1 MCSRYRLT
9 RSFAFLSVL
18 QYDHH
23 CVWLNN
29 TVGYNNYRAFL
40 LTLFYLNLGC
50 WYGIAVLYR
59 PFLDEL
65 NKSGNGWIV
74 WRDNQFSF
82 LELPSASN
90 IFFDIVNGTVE
101 NEIIIKLVVPFLFTI
116 GVLQFV
122 FFGYHVSYVL
132 SALTTLEY
140 KILLDKQF
148 DQLVK
153 HPSSKRVTPT
163 NPFSRR
169 WSQNLKDAFG
179 PLLLVFLPVRVDP
192 KQINP
197 PCDSKTHKGK

>member
-1 MCSRYRLT
+1 M
-9 RSFAFLSVL
+9 
-18 QYDHH
+18 
-23 CVWLNN
+23 
-29 TVGYNNYRAFL
+29 
-40 LTLFYLNLGC
+40 
-50 WYGIAVLYR
+50 LYR

-65 NKSGNGWIV
+65 NKSSNGWIT
-74 WRDNQFSF
+74 WHDNQFSF

-90 IFFDIVNGTVE
+90 VFFGIINGTVE

-140 KILLDKQF
+140 KILLDQQF

-153 HPSSKRVTPT
+153 YTSSKRVTPT
-163 NPFSRR
+163 NPFSRG
-169 WSQNLKDAFG
+169 WSQNLKDAVG
-179 PLLLVFLPVRVDP
+179 PLLLVFLPIQVDP

-197 PCDSKTHKGK
+197 SCVAKTQKEK